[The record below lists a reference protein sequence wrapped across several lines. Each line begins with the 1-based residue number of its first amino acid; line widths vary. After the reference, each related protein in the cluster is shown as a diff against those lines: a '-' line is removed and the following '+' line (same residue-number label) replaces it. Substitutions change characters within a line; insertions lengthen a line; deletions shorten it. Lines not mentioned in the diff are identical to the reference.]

1 MLLLEGLRAGAER
14 MTREDDN
21 GADCT
26 RCGTYVRFGQGV
38 QYAERR
44 VCGAC
49 WKEVAEKEEWGEK
62 KVS

>member
-1 MLLLEGLRAGAER
+1 